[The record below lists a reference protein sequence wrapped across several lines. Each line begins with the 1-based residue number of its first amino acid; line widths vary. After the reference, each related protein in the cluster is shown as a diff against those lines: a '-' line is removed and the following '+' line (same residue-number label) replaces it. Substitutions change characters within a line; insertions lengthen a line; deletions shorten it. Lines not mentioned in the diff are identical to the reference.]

1 MATVPD
7 LEITHEKIIDKSSI
21 VYGESG
27 TGKSYIIVDMLHA
40 LRPYVDQIIV
50 FAPTD
55 RQNHTYDKGIVPLPC
70 IHYTITPKLLTDIW
84 NRQEALVAVYTQ
96 SNNINVLRILFRKID
111 DSRRAQA
118 DAVIA
123 EINLQLKTFER
134 ELSQKGLDESQFKQK
149 LNEMKED
156 SDKLLM
162 EIYKTSITKET
173 PNLSRLNLTKQ
184 EQFTLKYHAMNPRL
198 VIVFDDCTDLIKK
211 YKGHDVMQKIFYQGR
226 HSKITAILAV
236 HTDKCLDS
244 ELKKNAAIS
253 IFTEMPCATAYI
265 TRPSTSLDRES
276 QQRALTACKIA
287 FGDPT
292 RPFQKLAYVR
302 HEKKYYK
309 FIAQK
314 REGFSFCSAIVK
326 SFCKII
332 QAETGK
338 VSADNQFIAEFK

>member
-40 LRPYVDQIIV
+40 LRPYIDQIIV

-55 RQNHTYDKGIVPLPC
+55 RQNHTYDKGIVPLPF

-84 NRQEALVAVYTQ
+84 SRQEALVAVYTQ
-96 SNNINVLRILFRKID
+96 SNNINILKSLFRKID
-111 DSRRAQA
+111 DSRRAPA
-118 DAVIA
+118 EAVIS
-123 EINLQLKTFER
+123 EINVQLKTFER
-134 ELSQKGLDESQFKQK
+134 ELTQKNLDESQFKTK

-156 SDKLLM
+156 CDKLLI
-162 EIYKTSITKET
+162 EIYKTYITREAA
-173 PNLSRLNLTKQ
+173 NIGRLNLTKQ
-184 EQFTLKYHAMNPRL
+184 EQFTLKYHALNPRL

-211 YKGHDVMQKIFYQGR
+211 YRSHDVMQKIFYQGR
-226 HSKITAILAV
+226 HSKITAIIAV
-236 HTDKCLDS
+236 HTDKVLDS

-253 IFTEMPCATAYI
+253 IFTELPCATAYF

-276 QQRALTACKIA
+276 IARAIAACKIA

-292 RPFQKLAYVR
+292 RPFQKLAYIR

-309 FIAQK
+309 FCAQK

-332 QAETGK
+332 AVENGK
-338 VSADNQFIAEFK
+338 VSADNQFISEFM

>member
-7 LEITHEKIIDKSSI
+7 LEITHEKFIDKSSVI
-21 VYGESG
+21 YGESG

-40 LRPYVDQIIV
+40 LRPFVDQIVV

-70 IHYTITPKLLTDIW
+70 IHYTITPKLLIDIW
-84 NRQEALVAVYTQ
+84 NRQEALVAVYKQ
-96 SNNINVLRILFRKID
+96 SNNINILKSLFYKINAA
-111 DSRRAQA
+111 RRSSA
-118 DAVIA
+118 DAVIN
-123 EINLQLKTFER
+123 EINLKLKSSER
-134 ELSQKGLDESQFKQK
+134 ELLQLGLEESQYKSK

-156 SDKLLM
+156 CDKLLIQ
-162 EIYKTSITKET
+162 IYKTYITKESQ
-173 PNLSRLNLTKQ
+173 NLSRLNLTTQ
-184 EQFTLKYHAMNPRL
+184 EQFTIKYHAMNPRL

-226 HSKITAILAV
+226 HSMITAIIAI
-236 HTDKCLDS
+236 HTDKVLDS

-253 IFTEMPCATAYI
+253 IFTEMPCASAYI
-265 TRPSTSLDRES
+265 TRPSTSLDKEA
-276 QQRALTACKIA
+276 QQKALAACKIA

-309 FIAQK
+309 FCATK
-314 REGFSFCSAIVK
+314 REGFSFCSAVIK
-326 SFCKII
+326 SFCKLI
-332 QAETGK
+332 AVENGK
-338 VSADNQFIAEFK
+338 VSADNQFIAEFN

>member
-40 LRPYVDQIIV
+40 LRPHIDQIIV

-55 RQNHTYDKGIVPLPC
+55 RQNHTYDKGIVPLPF

-96 SNNINVLRILFRKID
+96 SNNPSVLRSLFKKISE
-111 DSRRAQA
+111 SRRSPAEN
-118 DAVIA
+118 VIA
-123 EINLQLKTFER
+123 EINLKLKSSER
-134 ELSQKGLDESQFKQK
+134 EMMNLGMEESQYKAK
-149 LNEMKED
+149 VSEMKED
-156 SDKLLM
+156 CEKLISQ
-162 EIYKTSITKET
+162 IYKTYITKET
-173 PNLSRLNLTKQ
+173 PNLSRMQLTQQ
-184 EQFTLKYHAMNPRL
+184 EQFALKYHAMNPRL

-226 HSKITAILAV
+226 HSKITAIIAV
-236 HTDKCLDS
+236 HTDKVLDS

-253 IFTEMPCATAYI
+253 IFTEMPCATAYFM
-265 TRPSTSLDRES
+265 RQSTSLDRES
-276 QQRALTACKIA
+276 QARAIAACKIA
-287 FGDPT
+287 FGDPA
-292 RPFQKLAYVR
+292 RPFQKLAYIR

-309 FIAQK
+309 FVAQK
-314 REGFSFCSAIVK
+314 REGFTFGSTIIR
-326 SFCKII
+326 SFCKMI
-332 QAETGK
+332 AVESGK
-338 VSADNQFIAEFK
+338 VSADNQFISEFK

>member
-27 TGKSYIIVDMLHA
+27 TGKSWIIVDMLHA
-40 LRPYVDQIIV
+40 LRPYIDQIIV

-84 NRQEALVAVYTQ
+84 SRQEALVAVYTQ
-96 SNNINVLRILFRKID
+96 SNNMNVLKSLFHKID
-111 DSRRAQA
+111 DSRRKPA

-123 EINLQLKTFER
+123 EINMQLKTFER
-134 ELSQKGLDESQFKQK
+134 ELHQKGYEEAQLKSK
-149 LNEMKED
+149 LNEMKDEC
-156 SDKLLM
+156 DKLLI
-162 EIYKTSITKET
+162 EIYKTYITRESA
-173 PNLSRLNLTKQ
+173 NLGRLNLSKQ

-211 YKGHDVMQKIFYQGR
+211 YRGHDVMQKIFYQGR
-226 HSKITAILAV
+226 HSKITAIIAI
-236 HTDKCLDS
+236 HTDKVLDS

-253 IFTEMPCATAYI
+253 IFTELPCATAYF

-276 QQRALTACKIA
+276 QARALAACKIA

-309 FIAQK
+309 FVAQK
-314 REGFSFCSAIVK
+314 REGFSFCSAIIK

-332 QAETGK
+332 AVENGK
-338 VSADNQFIAEFK
+338 VSADNQFIAEFN